1 MNTIAT
7 LLLVIMPAL
16 AVVAFLTL
24 FERNVIATLQRR
36 VGPNLVLISGGGQA
50 VADALKLM
58 MKELILP
65 CIANSSL
72 F

>member
-1 MNTIAT
+1 MNTLISI
-7 LLLVIMPAL
+7 LLVILPAL
-16 AVVAFLTL
+16 PVVAFLTL
-24 FERNVIATLQRR
+24 FERHVIATLQRR

-65 CIANSSL
+65 CIANSS
-72 F
+72 FF